1 MLILTTLVLSLA
13 VHADGLR
20 VPVIVNGFPTDE
32 PAAVT
37 ALTVEYDG
45 SLYGPFCSATL
56 VASTW
61 ALTAA
66 HCVKAIQEDYAGND
80 IYLVSGADL
89 LTTGVERSVLVE
101 RSIAHPEY
109 DDSTYTDDIGL
120 LELEGAGMPSIEP
133 IPLNQDLVNSTWI
146 GQELRFVGYGITTDN
161 AEDMGTKRYAD
172 IPIVNLDMEII
183 YAWDPDDGQN
193 VCQGDSG
200 GAALE
205 ILSNGEYELAG
216 VNAFVGLWKG
226 QEGDDACADG
236 FVGATRVDVHMD
248 WIMEQ
253 TGGDIYVDTGGSSSF
268 PWGGKDGGG
277 WCAAAPTESRGIG
290 LLLLALGAV
299 AWRRRPTGATAQT
312 DGNTARP
319 G

>member
-1 MLILTTLVLSLA
+1 MNMLPTLILSLA
-13 VHADGLR
+13 AHADGLR
-20 VPVIVNGFPTDE
+20 IPVIVNGDPTAE

-56 VASTW
+56 ISATW

-66 HCVKAIQEDYAGND
+66 HCVHAMNDDYAGAD
-80 IYLVSGADL
+80 VYMVTGADL
-89 LTTGVERSVLVE
+89 LTTGVESSVKVA
-101 RSIAHPEY
+101 RGIAHPDY

-120 LELEGAGMPSIEP
+120 LELTGAGLPSITP
-133 IPLNQDLVNSTWI
+133 IPLNTDMVTSAWI
-146 GQELRFVGYGITTDN
+146 DEELRFVGYGITNDN

-200 GAALE
+200 GAAFEML
-205 ILSNGEYELAG
+205 GGGDYELAG
-216 VNAFVGLWKG
+216 VNAFVGLWEG
-226 QEGDDACADG
+226 QEGQDACADG

-253 TGGDIYVDTGGSSSF
+253 TGGDVYLDTGGSSDTS
-268 PWGGKDGGG
+268 PWGGKGG
-277 WCAAAPTESRGIG
+277 WCAAAPVGARGLG
-290 LLLLALGAV
+290 LLLLSLGAV
-299 AWRRRPTGATAQT
+299 ALRRRGQ
-312 DGNTARP
+312 R
-319 G
+319 